1 MSKLGFGGADFPV
14 LSARP
19 SLERHVSSSLDEEQR
34 ATKKVKN
41 KEDDV
46 CEAPVDLG
54 AVGGDGNEFGDVQ
67 MCADQD
73 LHLPGRM
80 EGSLDGGTDD
90 RDQVM
95 QMDSVEDMARVEPDA
110 SRSYAAAV
118 VGERAAKVPSKK
130 VLNPDDIVVLDEDVN
145 VDDSGPYTVVRFS
158 DRVHTAI
165 DQSLCQTVVVRLLGR
180 QIGYRMMWNR
190 LQALWKP
197 TGQFQLIDLE
207 NDYFLVKFAVE
218 GDYVNVLADGPWT
231 IFGHYLTVQ
240 PWTQEFS
247 TSQEFPSHVLV
258 WVRLPGL
265 PYRYYTK
272 ALFRRIAAILGQ
284 IIKVDYNTVGGERGK
299 FARLAVMVD
308 LTKPL
313 WPCLG
318 IDDFVQHLEY
328 EGLHNICFQCR
339 VYGHSKEVCGRL
351 EEDSDVQTRQATR
364 TFPFSSTV
372 GQEVPPEKL
381 YGPWMIVGDRK
392 RRTRRP
398 SVSSKPVE
406 ASSGKTR
413 FDVLAEEVVEE

>member
-19 SLERHVSSSLDEEQR
+19 LLERHVSSSLDEEQR

-73 LHLPGRM
+73 LHLPGRI
-80 EGSLDGGTDD
+80 EGSLDGGTND

-95 QMDSVEDMARVEPDA
+95 QMDGAEDMARVETDA

-118 VGERAAKVPSKK
+118 VGERAAKVPGKK

-158 DRVHTAI
+158 DI
-165 DQSLCQTVVVRLLGR
+165 
-180 QIGYRMMWNR
+180 
-190 LQALWKP
+190 ALWKP
-197 TGQFQLIDLE
+197 TGEFQLIDLE
-207 NDYFLVKFAVE
+207 NDYFLVKFSVE

-240 PWTQEFS
+240 PWTREFS

-272 ALFRRIAAILGQ
+272 VLFRRIAAILGQ
-284 IIKVDYNTVGGERGK
+284 IVKVDYNTVGGERGK

-313 WPCLG
+313 RPCLG

-328 EGLHNICFQCR
+328 EGLHNICFQCG
-339 VYGHSKEVCGRL
+339 VYGHSKEVYGRL
-351 EEDSDVQTRQATR
+351 EEDSDV
-364 TFPFSSTV
+364 
-372 GQEVPPEKL
+372 
-381 YGPWMIVGDRK
+381 
-392 RRTRRP
+392 
-398 SVSSKPVE
+398 
-406 ASSGKTR
+406 
-413 FDVLAEEVVEE
+413 